1 MADKISIYEIEKAT
15 NELDST
21 LSSSS
26 WNDKVK
32 KTYDNFVSQQKSLNY
47 DINWLA
53 ETINK
58 RNSDIKNV
66 EVDSIRNKYETN
78 YRRFMSL
85 RN

>member
-1 MADKISIYEIEKAT
+1 MADKISIYEIEKKL
-15 NELDST
+15 NELSDT
-21 LSSSS
+21 LYSSS

-32 KTYDNFVSQQKSLNY
+32 KTYDNFVSEEKNIVT
-47 DINWLA
+47 DINWVT

-58 RNSDIKNV
+58 RSSDINNV